1 MHPNF
6 SINVRN
12 LNFDRMD
19 VQELKIGN
27 LIKISPRENEEGILF
42 LTDIQHSSIIGEMLV
57 PRQGYHFRIKFD
69 EILPLEPNEQW
80 LKLLGFNKEGADE
93 NIWVDN
99 KNFVQFK
106 LSDFESGFLENGKLA
121 VPIDAVHQLQNV
133 YFTLT
138 GEKLTALTP

>member
-1 MHPNF
+1 
-6 SINVRN
+6 
-12 LNFDRMD
+12 MD

-27 LIKISPRENEEGILF
+27 LIKISPRANEEGVLF
-42 LTDIQHSSIIGEMLV
+42 LTDIQHSTIIGEMLV

-69 EILPLEPNEQW
+69 EILPLEPSEQW
-80 LKLLGFNKEGADE
+80 LELLGFNKESTGE

-106 LSDFESGFLENGKLA
+106 LSDFESGFLENGRLA
-121 VPIDAVHQLQNV
+121 VPIDSVHQLQNV

-138 GEKLTALTP
+138 GENLSAVTP